1 MGTATKK
8 KVVKEAT
15 GPKAGD
21 TVSMAFHFAGL
32 VSWEGWTIDKVAKGK
47 EVVWIDNQLYEKKDD
62 GTYVYEDYSL
72 GPCKKV
78 LHLDGGKRA
87 EQDDE

>member
-1 MGTATKK
+1 MKTKK
-8 KVVKEAT
+8 KVT

-21 TVSMAFHFAGL
+21 TVSMAFHYAGL
-32 VSWEGWTIDKVAKGK
+32 VSWESHTIDKVAKGK
-47 EVVWIDNQLYEKKDD
+47 EVLWISEQLYEKKDD

-78 LHLDGGKRA
+78 LHLDDGKRA
-87 EQDDE
+87 EQYEEEQE